1 MNWCDPALLLKSEE
15 HHRGNLRLT
24 LFLFRC
30 FQGCV
35 FWFVMVVFHG
45 WVFYFFLLVR
55 SFFICILYIYIF
67 REKLEHLRD
76 TENETLRGNGK
87 HQETGV
93 LILSNFPF
101 RYFCFLSIL
110 FFPPCPGFER
120 KSAFCFSFIS
130 SLFFLLSFCFSLCW
144 CLSWICFFAWKMCQN
159 RDVNAWA
166 SSPVPFSALPIS
178 NQYPRI
184 PQSMRSLGIFLPS
197 LPSWANY
204 FLSACKIQLKNK
216 DTSRRMSPT
225 TTRMLSFPLISFPP
239 TSLSTLDQ
247 KFLINR

>member
-24 LFLFRC
+24 LFSFRC

-35 FWFVMVVFHG
+35 FGLLWLFSMVG
-45 WVFYFFLLVR
+45 ILFLLAGTE
-55 SFFICILYIYIF
+55 FFICILYKYIF

-87 HQETGV
+87 HQNIGV

-130 SLFFLLSFCFSLCW
+130 SFFF
-144 CLSWICFFAWKMCQN
+144 CLS
-159 RDVNAWA
+159 V
-166 SSPVPFSALPIS
+166 
-178 NQYPRI
+178 
-184 PQSMRSLGIFLPS
+184 SL
-197 LPSWANY
+197 Y
-204 FLSACKIQLKNK
+204 FGV
-216 DTSRRMSPT
+216 
-225 TTRMLSFPLISFPP
+225 
-239 TSLSTLDQ
+239 
-247 KFLINR
+247 